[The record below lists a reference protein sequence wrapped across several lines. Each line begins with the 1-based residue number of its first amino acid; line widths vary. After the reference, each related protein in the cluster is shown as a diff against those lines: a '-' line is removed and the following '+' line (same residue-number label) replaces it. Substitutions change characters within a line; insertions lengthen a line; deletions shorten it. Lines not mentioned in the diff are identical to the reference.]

1 MILGTLVV
9 VTGVTPYF
17 LLPLL
22 PVSVCYIFLQ
32 IYFTRTR
39 RQVTRLQS
47 IAKSPIFS
55 HFSETINGVTTIRAY
70 NEQDRF
76 CQESEEKVAKHL
88 LSNYICDMTNRWLSI
103 RVEILGNFIVFF
115 AAVFAFYSRD
125 SLSAGVIG
133 LSISYAMQM
142 IDGFGWTIRMAGG
155 LESDSVALERVREYE
170 KLPQEAAWESIGGG
184 RADWLTEGLIQFR
197 GFSTRYRPDLD
208 NVLTDFSLTVRSGQ
222 KVGIVG
228 RTGAG
233 KSSLSLALFRL
244 MEASGGSI
252 TIDKEDISGL
262 GLQDLRSRLTIIP
275 QEPTIFSGTLRFNLD
290 PARLYPDWEL
300 EEALRKAGLGQLSLQ
315 QELSQAGAG
324 FSLGEKQ
331 LVCLARALLRRSK
344 VLVLDEATAAVD
356 SATDEKIQTTIRTEF
371 SACTVLTIAHRL
383 NTVTGGDTVLVLDK
397 GKLAE
402 QGSPESLLGDASSQF
417 HGMARAAG
425 ILENHHLHDD

>member
-70 NEQDRF
+70 RQQHRF
-76 CQESEEKVAKHL
+76 CRESEEKVARHL
-88 LSNYICDMTNRWLSI
+88 LCNYVCDMTNRWLSI

-142 IDGFGWTIRMAGG
+142 IDGFGWTIRMAGE

-170 KLPQEAAWESIGGG
+170 ELPQEAAWESNGGG
-184 RADWLTEGLIQFR
+184 RTDWLTEGVIQFR

-290 PARLYPDWEL
+290 PAGQYPDCQL
-300 EEALRKAGLGQLSLQ
+300 LEALRTAGL
-315 QELSQAGAG
+315 
-324 FSLGEKQ
+324 EK
-331 LVCLARALLRRSK
+331 AL
-344 VLVLDEATAAVD
+344 T
-356 SATDEKIQTTIRTEF
+356 
-371 SACTVLTIAHRL
+371 
-383 NTVTGGDTVLVLDK
+383 
-397 GKLAE
+397 
-402 QGSPESLLGDASSQF
+402 
-417 HGMARAAG
+417 
-425 ILENHHLHDD
+425 